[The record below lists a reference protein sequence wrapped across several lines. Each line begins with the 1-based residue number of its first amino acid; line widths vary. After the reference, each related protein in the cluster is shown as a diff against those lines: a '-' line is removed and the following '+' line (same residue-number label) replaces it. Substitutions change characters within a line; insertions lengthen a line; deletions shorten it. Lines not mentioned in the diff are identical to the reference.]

1 MSFWTD
7 SIQNMKDPKRNFRF
21 RVLFTQSDFAG
32 NGTGQ
37 TGTGASQNITGMWYA
52 KKIQQ
57 PSVTITESSHDFMIH
72 KFYWP
77 AKVEWN
83 EIEMT
88 LVDPV
93 EPNVQANFLKA
104 IEAAGFVIPGG
115 NNVYKSVSKSSAAL
129 KLGNVLIQQIDDAG
143 SNLGEWRLQHAWAKE
158 ISFSDLD
165 YGSEDLMEVTLK
177 MRYDWAEYT
186 PFVNGAGGTPIF
198 QPKQS

>member
-7 SIQNMKDPKRNFRF
+7 AIQNMKDPKRNFRF
-21 RVLFTQSDFAG
+21 KVSFSDSAFAGTGAGQTGAG
-32 NGTGQ
+32 NGSTSGIP
-37 TGTGASQNITGMWYA
+37 GIWYA
-52 KKIQQ
+52 KKVQQ
-57 PSVTITESSHDFMIH
+57 PSVTISESSHDFMIH

-93 EPNVQANFLKA
+93 LPDVQTQFLSA

-129 KLGNVLIQQIDDAG
+129 KLGNVKIEQLDADG
-143 SNLGEWRLQHAWAKE
+143 AAIGAWRLQHAWAKE
-158 ISFSDLD
+158 VSFSDLD
-165 YGSEDLMEVTLK
+165 YSSEDLMEITLK
-177 MRYDWAEYT
+177 LRYDWAEYT
-186 PFVNGAGGTPIF
+186 PASGAVIF
-198 QPKQS
+198 QPKAGS